1 MECLTKLKQTS
12 IVLQYKSQFEV
23 ISNRIKGLSEP
34 HKLSCFLSGLRD
46 EIRLPIRMLSPTSL
60 HQAFGL
66 AKIQEEYWISTRRA
80 SFKTSM
86 EVGSQA
92 KSSILGLPKPDPKA
106 RAAIQK
112 ISPAQMEERRKK
124 GLCYY
129 CEEKWNSSHRCKTS
143 PKLFLMETAPNKEV
157 QLGVPLEE
165 LDTIETTGGGK
176 EENPFAY
183 PEISLYALL
192 GSLNPG
198 TMRLIG
204 FIKGVRVTILLDTGS
219 NHNFIDPTI
228 VSKAT
233 LTKQSS
239 VLEVK
244 IADGSMIRSEG
255 ICHGV
260 MIKMQGHVFQVD
272 LYSLAM
278 DGYDVVLG
286 INWLRTLGLIQWDF
300 QNLIMRFLYEG
311 QQILLRGVQS
321 KGPSFQEGDE
331 FFKNSPKKG
340 LVLQVMMLD
349 SPQDQPQT
357 NSALKEL
364 LQQFNFVFNTPKE
377 LPPSRGHEHQIVL
390 KEGTQPI
397 NVRPYRYPFYQKNEI
412 EKIVKDLL
420 EIGAIRPSKSP
431 CSSPVLLVRKAD
443 GSWRMC
449 IDYRALN
456 METVKDEFP
465 ILVVDELLDEL
476 CGAKIF
482 SKLDLRSGYHQIR
495 MKESDIHKTA
505 FRTHEGHYE
514 FLVMPF
520 GLTNAPST
528 FQSLM
533 NAVFKPFLRKFVLV
547 FF

>member
-1 MECLTKLKQTS
+1 M
-12 IVLQYKSQFEV
+12 
-23 ISNRIKGLSEP
+23 
-34 HKLSCFLSGLRD
+34 
-46 EIRLPIRMLSPTSL
+46 
-60 HQAFGL
+60 
-66 AKIQEEYWISTRRA
+66 
-80 SFKTSM
+80 
-86 EVGSQA
+86 
-92 KSSILGLPKPDPKA
+92 
-106 RAAIQK
+106 
-112 ISPAQMEERRKK
+112 
-124 GLCYY
+124 
-129 CEEKWNSSHRCKTS
+129 
-143 PKLFLMETAPNKEV
+143 
-157 QLGVPLEE
+157 
-165 LDTIETTGGGK
+165 
-176 EENPFAY
+176 
-183 PEISLYALL
+183 
-192 GSLNPG
+192 
-198 TMRLIG
+198 
-204 FIKGVRVTILLDTGS
+204 
-219 NHNFIDPTI
+219 
-228 VSKAT
+228 
-233 LTKQSS
+233 
-239 VLEVK
+239 
-244 IADGSMIRSEG
+244 
-255 ICHGV
+255 
-260 MIKMQGHVFQVD
+260 
-272 LYSLAM
+272 
-278 DGYDVVLG
+278 
-286 INWLRTLGLIQWDF
+286 
-300 QNLIMRFLYEG
+300 
-311 QQILLRGVQS
+311 
-321 KGPSFQEGDE
+321 
-331 FFKNSPKKG
+331 
-340 LVLQVMMLD
+340 
-349 SPQDQPQT
+349 
-357 NSALKEL
+357 
-364 LQQFNFVFNTPKE
+364 FNTPKE

-482 SKLDLRSGYHQIR
+482 SKLNLRSDYHQIR